1 MPVVTEN
8 STAVDLVDEDTPDQ
22 TGIVTTLYDLMAAL
36 NDQLEPWEDDVA
48 TDAVAYL
55 CNAGNL
61 HFLRIAGNCE
71 VVYTL

>member
-8 STAVDLVDEDTPDQ
+8 ITAVDLVDEDTPDQ
-22 TGIVTTLYDLMAAL
+22 TGIVTTLYDLMVAL

-48 TDAVAYL
+48 TVAVAHL
-55 CNAGNL
+55 CNTGTL

-71 VVYTL
+71 VVYTS